1 MMDHI
6 PISFIFTLYR
16 YLSTSRGAGNRISL
30 AIEAQSWYSI
40 DTYLSTSR
48 EDGNWISSKCW
59 IWFVVSIIPIYLE
72 RGRKQLIFSF
82 LVPSFFVYLP
92 IYLERGRKRI
102 YCVLSQNFYDRSDTY
117 LPREGPETQERWYN
131 HRTCFRVYLPINLER
146 GRKRKVFLS
155 LCAVLYIF
163 V

>member
-72 RGRKQLIFSF
+72 RGQKQLIFSF
-82 LVPSFFVYLP
+82 LVPSFFVYHP
-92 IYLERGRKRI
+92 IYLARGRKQCTNARFSCHTFRI
-102 YCVLSQNFYDRSDTY
+102 DTY
-117 LPREGPETQERWYN
+117 LPREGPETDCMCNTDVSWWY
-131 HRTCFRVYLPINLER
+131 RTLSTSR
-146 GRKRKVFLS
+146 GAGNRSGKDTTRKRKKR
-155 LCAVLYIF
+155 
-163 V
+163 